1 MHPASKL
8 VWVLGQHF
16 SHKISFGSHHPISY
30 HHFVLATKQ
39 TLLSINLVN
48 HVLLRLISDYQHSS
62 LDLKTIPWTN
72 PKNTNVQK
80 PRCLEAI

>member
-16 SHKISFGSHHPISY
+16 AHKIPLVHHPHLIPSF
-30 HHFVLATKQ
+30 FVLATKQ

-48 HVLLRLISDYQHSS
+48 HALLRLISDYH
-62 LDLKTIPWTN
+62 TVHWT
-72 PKNTNVQK
+72 
-80 PRCLEAI
+80 